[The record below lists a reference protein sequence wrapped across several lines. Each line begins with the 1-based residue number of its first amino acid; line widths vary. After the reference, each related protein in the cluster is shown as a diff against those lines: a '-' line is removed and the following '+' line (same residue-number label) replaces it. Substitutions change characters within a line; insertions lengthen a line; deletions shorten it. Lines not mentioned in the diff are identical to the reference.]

1 MSNLFSKQSS
11 WCKQSATI
19 GAILLVSM
27 MFAACGDEVTEVV
40 GMQVVEE
47 GDALPKCT
55 ADNEG
60 AMVYSVDSAAAYYC
74 VNRKWTSMKGK
85 DGKDGAD
92 GKDGKDGK
100 NGTNGAAGAA
110 GSIGAD
116 GNDGSSCTAVAMKNG
131 KGYRIV
137 CGGDSVGVVLNGED
151 GAKGA
156 PGVKGDSGATGNNGL
171 SAYEIAKAD
180 GYTGTEE
187 EWITSLKGDPGA
199 KGDTGVAG
207 TSCTAEKDSDGV
219 KITCTDGKSFTLSN
233 GADGTDGKSCEIAR
247 DTNGVITLKCGE
259 NTTMLYKAMCG
270 TKPYDPAKQICDTR
284 DMQLYRVV
292 TIGEQTWMAENL
304 NYKTENSWCGGG
316 SDENEGDCS
325 KYGRLYTWAAAVGKS
340 EDECGYGKTCGL
352 SGKVRGVCPEG
363 WHLPDTTEWSKLFTA
378 VGGKSTAGK
387 KLKSLTGWA
396 SNGNGTDAYGFS
408 AFPAGSRYDDGY
420 FNNEG
425 NIAYFWSATE
435 GDSNYAY
442 DMTLYV
448 SNEDA
453 SLYNT
458 DKGGAFS
465 VRCLKD

>member
-1 MSNLFSKQSS
+1 MANLFSKQSS
-11 WCKQSATI
+11 WRRRSA
-19 GAILLVSM
+19 AIESVLFVSAL
-27 MFAACGDEVTEVV
+27 FVACGDEVTEVTEVNQVV
-40 GMQVVEE
+40 GMQVVEA

-60 AMVYSVDSAAAYYC
+60 AMVYSVDSAAAYTC
-74 VNRKWTSMKGK
+74 ISRKWTSMKGK

-92 GKDGKDGK
+92 GKDGKDGADGKNGKDGK
-100 NGTNGAAGAA
+100 NGTNG
-110 GSIGAD
+110 
-116 GNDGSSCTAVAMKNG
+116 K
-131 KGYRIV
+131 
-137 CGGDSVGVVLNGED
+137 D
-151 GAKGA
+151 GAKGD

-171 SAYEIAKAD
+171 SAYEIAKAG

-187 EWITSLKGDPGA
+187 EWIASLKGDPGA

-207 TSCTAEKDSDGV
+207 ISCSAEEDSDGV

-233 GADGTDGKSCEIAR
+233 GADGKDGKSFVDGWMVDPR
-247 DTNGVITLKCGE
+247 DK
-259 NTTMLYKAMCG
+259 
-270 TKPYDPAKQICDTR
+270 
-284 DMQLYRVV
+284 QLYRVV

-316 SDENEGDCS
+316 SVENEGDCS

-387 KLKSLTGWA
+387 KLKSQTGWKDYNGT
-396 SNGNGTDAYGFS
+396 SGNGTDAYGFS
-408 AFPAGSRYDDGY
+408 AFPAGNRYDNGY
-420 FNNEG
+420 FYDEG
-425 NIAYFWSATE
+425 IYATFWSATE
-435 GDSNYAY
+435 DNSSYAY
-442 DMTLYV
+442 NMYLYY
-448 SNEDA
+448 SSEDA
-453 SLYNT
+453 YLVSDN
-458 DKGGAFS
+458 KNIAFS

>member
-1 MSNLFSKQSS
+1 MTNLFFKQSPWS
-11 WCKQSATI
+11 CAAAA
-19 GAILLVSM
+19 GAFALL
-27 MFAACGDEVTEVV
+27 FAACGDEVTEVNQVV
-40 GMQVVEE
+40 GMQVLEE

-74 VNRKWTSMKGK
+74 VNRNWTSMKGK

-92 GKDGKDGK
+92 GKNGKDGK
-100 NGTNGAAGAA
+100 NGTNG
-110 GSIGAD
+110 
-116 GNDGSSCTAVAMKNG
+116 K
-131 KGYRIV
+131 
-137 CGGDSVGVVLNGED
+137 D
-151 GAKGA
+151 GAKGD

-233 GADGTDGKSCEIAR
+233 GTDGSDGKNCEIVS
-247 DTNGVITLKCGE
+247 DLNGAITLKCGDDI
-259 NTTMLYKAMCG
+259 TTLYKAMCNL
-270 TKPYDPAKQICDTR
+270 TPYDPTQQYCSVQGIFDLKKCGDNLYNPESHLCDTR
-284 DMQLYRVV
+284 DSIIYRHV
-292 TIGEQTWMAENL
+292 TIGSQIWMAENL
-304 NYKTENSWCGGG
+304 NYITENSWCGGG
-316 SDENEGDCS
+316 KDSTEGDCS

-378 VGGKSTAGK
+378 VLGKSTAGK
-387 KLKSLTGWA
+387 ILKSLTGWN

-408 AFPAGSRYDDGY
+408 AFPAGYRNRSLGFYS
-420 FNNEG
+420 EG
-425 NIAYFWSATE
+425 NNAYFWSATE
-435 GDSNYAY
+435 YDSHSAY
-442 DMTLYV
+442 DMYLAYGKAIAYLV
-448 SNEDA
+448 YD
-453 SLYNT
+453 
-458 DKGGAFS
+458 DKYPAYS
-465 VRCLKD
+465 VRCLKDKP

>member
-1 MSNLFSKQSS
+1 MSNLFSKQSPWS
-11 WCKQSATI
+11 CSVAA
-19 GAILLVSM
+19 GAFALL
-27 MFAACGDEVTEVV
+27 FAACGDEITEVTEVV
-40 GMQVVEE
+40 GMQVVEA

-60 AMVYSVDSAAAYYC
+60 AMVYSVDSAAAYTC
-74 VNRKWTSMKGK
+74 ISRKWTSMKGK

-110 GSIGAD
+110 GSVGAD
-116 GNDGSSCTAVAMKNG
+116 GNDGSSCTAKALKNG
-131 KGYRIV
+131 KGYKIV
-137 CGGDSVGVVLNGED
+137 CGGDSVGVVLNGKD
-151 GAKGA
+151 GAKGD

-171 SAYEIAKAD
+171 SAYEIAKAG

-207 TSCTAEKDSDGV
+207 TSCTAEEDSDGV

-233 GADGTDGKSCEIAR
+233 GANGKDGKSFVDGWMVDPR
-247 DTNGVITLKCGE
+247 DK
-259 NTTMLYKAMCG
+259 
-270 TKPYDPAKQICDTR
+270 
-284 DMQLYRVV
+284 QLYRVV
-292 TIGEQTWMAENL
+292 TIGEQIWMAENL

-316 SDENEGDCS
+316 SGENEGDCS

-363 WHLPDTTEWSKLFTA
+363 WHLPDNTEWSKLFTA
-378 VGGKSTAGK
+378 VGGRSTAGK
-387 KLKSLTGWA
+387 KLKSQTGWA

-408 AFPAGSRYDDGY
+408 AFPAGRRDYNGY
-420 FNNEG
+420 FYDEG
-425 NIAYFWSATE
+425 HNAYFWSASE
-435 GDSNYAY
+435 DDSDFACRMYLNYLSENAILY
-442 DMTLYV
+442 DT
-448 SNEDA
+448 NKD
-453 SLYNT
+453 
-458 DKGGAFS
+458 DAFS

>member
-1 MSNLFSKQSS
+1 MSNLFSKQSPWS
-11 WCKQSATI
+11 CAVAA
-19 GAILLVSM
+19 GAFALL
-27 MFAACGDEVTEVV
+27 FTACGDEVTKVTEVTEVTQVV
-40 GMQVVEE
+40 GMLVVEA
-47 GDALPKCT
+47 GYALPKCT

-60 AMVYSVDSAAAYYC
+60 AMVYSVDSAAAYTC
-74 VNRKWTSMKGK
+74 ISRKWTSMKGK

-100 NGTNGAAGAA
+100 NGINGTNGTNE
-110 GSIGAD
+110 S
-116 GNDGSSCTAVAMKNG
+116 SSCTAKALKNG
-131 KGYRIV
+131 KGYKIV

-187 EWITSLKGDPGA
+187 EWITSLKGDPGV

-207 TSCTAEKDSDGV
+207 TSCTAEEDSDGV

-233 GADGTDGKSCEIAR
+233 GADGKSFVDGWMVDPR
-247 DTNGVITLKCGE
+247 DK
-259 NTTMLYKAMCG
+259 
-270 TKPYDPAKQICDTR
+270 
-284 DMQLYRVV
+284 QLYRVV

-316 SDENEGDCS
+316 SGENEGDCT

-340 EDECGYGKTCGL
+340 EDECGYGKTCGF

-363 WHLPDTTEWSKLFTA
+363 WHLPDTTEWNKLFTA
-378 VGGKSTAGK
+378 VGGNSTAGK
-387 KLKSLTGWA
+387 KLRSQTGWKDYNGT
-396 SNGNGTDAYGFS
+396 SGNGTDAYGFS
-408 AFPAGSRYDDGY
+408 AFPAGNRNGNGNFSY
-420 FNNEG
+420 EG
-425 NIAYFWSATE
+425 GLAGFWSATE
-435 GDSNYAY
+435 YSGDFAYYMPLYYYYENAPLDYNIKNYAY
-442 DMTLYV
+442 
-448 SNEDA
+448 
-453 SLYNT
+453 
-458 DKGGAFS
+458 S